1 MLPED
6 QAEVIEFLVAPS
18 AHGNAT
24 VARIDTHSA
33 IVFIAGARAY
43 TPRLPQGRVI
53 DRLRRGATL

>member
-33 IVFIAGARAY
+33 IVSSRASAL
-43 TPRLPQGRVI
+43 TRLVYHKG
-53 DRLRRGATL
+53 DR